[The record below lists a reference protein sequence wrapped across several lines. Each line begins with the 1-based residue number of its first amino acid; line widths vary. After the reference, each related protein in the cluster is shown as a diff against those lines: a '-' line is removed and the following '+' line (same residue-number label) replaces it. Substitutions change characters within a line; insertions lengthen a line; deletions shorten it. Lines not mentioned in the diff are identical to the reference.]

1 MREIKKPRPVKL
13 FTAVFT
19 SRIDLF
25 EDVKRIL
32 EEEFGNIDFQS
43 EIFPFENTNYYEKEM
58 GKNLKKIF
66 YFFKNL
72 ITPDEIVDTKIKT
85 IEIEKRFMIQGK
97 RQINIDPGYVEL
109 SKIVLVSTKDFS
121 HRIYLGKG
129 IYGEVTLFFKK
140 GTFHIF
146 PYTYPDYRTEGY
158 IKTFI
163 KAREILK
170 NQIEFDKFRK

>member
-1 MREIKKPRPVKL
+1 MAEIKPPKPVKL

-19 SRIDLF
+19 ARIDLF
-25 EDVKRIL
+25 EDIKRTL
-32 EEEFGNIDFQS
+32 EKEFGIIDFQS
-43 EIFPFENTNYYEKEM
+43 EIFPFENTDYYEKEM

-72 ITPDEIVDTKIKT
+72 IAPDKIVDIKIKT
-85 IEIEKRFMIQGK
+85 IEIEKKFMIQGK
-97 RQINIDPGYVEL
+97 RQINIDPGYLGL
-109 SKIVLVSTKDFS
+109 SKIVLASTKDFS
-121 HRIYLGKG
+121 HRIYLGNG
-129 IYGEVTLFFKK
+129 IYAEVTLFFKR

-163 KAREILK
+163 KVREILK
-170 NQIEFDKFRK
+170 NQIEFDKFGK